1 MRRALVALVVL
12 PFALAACGSN
22 EARVV
27 QEQLTPT
34 ATVQQAAK
42 KTAAATTAHL
52 AFNASGVAGGEN
64 ASLTGTADFDLA
76 EGRGSFHAD
85 VSEYGAVDLILD
97 GNTAY
102 LRAPL
107 LKAFLPAGKTWLKLD
122 GKLRRSLKSVPQDP
136 RQALARLKK
145 VADVRKVGE
154 ETIDGATTTHY
165 HGVARSG
172 EGTFDVWIGNDD
184 GYVRRVRAD
193 GSGPR
198 ASGEVVITLSNFG
211 EPVSV
216 TAPPASETA
225 DAAALS
231 SLFRARFF
239 KPA

>member
-1 MRRALVALVVL
+1 MRRLAVVFLVL
-12 PFALAACGSN
+12 PVALAACGSN

-42 KTAAATTAHL
+42 KTAAATSAHV

-64 ASLTGTADFDLA
+64 VSLSGTADFDIA
-76 EGRGSFHAD
+76 NSRGSFHAD

-122 GKLRRSLKSVPQDP
+122 GKMRRSLKSVPQDP
-136 RQALARLKK
+136 KQALARLKK
-145 VADVRKVGE
+145 LAHVRKVGE
-154 ETIDGATTTHY
+154 ETIDGVTTTHY

-172 EGTFDVWIGNDD
+172 EGTFDVWVGNDD
-184 GYVRRVRAD
+184 GYVRRVSAG
-193 GSGPR
+193 GSGQGGN
-198 ASGEVVITLSNFG
+198 GEVVITLSNFG

-231 SLFRARFF
+231 RLFKARFF